1 MTRLALLRH
10 GHTEWNRAGRIQGR
24 SDIMLD
30 AEARDELSAQ
40 RLPAPWDEAMLW
52 SSPLERALDTAELV
66 SGGQRPKAAPEL
78 IEMAWGDWEGQKGA
92 DLLAD
97 PGTHYSDIENWGWDF
112 EPPGGE
118 TPRAVAERLTPWLA
132 GLEGDN
138 VAVCHIGVMRVIL
151 ALAHDWDFDGPA
163 PFKVKRNRLYVISI
177 EGDRLVPEGE
187 PVRLEPAP

>member
-118 TPRAVAERLTPWLA
+118 TPLEMAARVRAWMEAALDPEAAAHVVVGHGGPL
-132 GLEGDN
+132 
-138 VAVCHIGVMRVIL
+138 RVIAGQLLGL
-151 ALAHDWDFDGPA
+151 APDRWLSLDFACGQATRLDIHAWGVA
-163 PFKVKRNRLYVISI
+163 LKWFNR
-177 EGDRLVPEGE
+177 
-187 PVRLEPAP
+187 